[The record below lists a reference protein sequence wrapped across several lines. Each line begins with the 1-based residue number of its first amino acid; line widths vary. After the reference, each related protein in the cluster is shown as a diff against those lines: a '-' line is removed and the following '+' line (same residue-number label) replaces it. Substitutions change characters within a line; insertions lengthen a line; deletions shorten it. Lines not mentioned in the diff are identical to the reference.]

1 MDYSKA
7 IRIARA
13 LADVPQRELASR
25 IGVDASLISM
35 LESGLR
41 KPSLETLEKI
51 ARVLDLPFHLFALL
65 GTDRQEAKSIP
76 AEQVQQLAVGL
87 AKLLI
92 QADEDDEHAAGTKAR
107 NRKAESAQPKSI
119 SVRTK
124 DRRRKAG

>member
-107 NRKAESAQPKSI
+107 NRKAESAQHKPLGI
-119 SVRTK
+119 RAK